1 MPRNASRADSHVD
14 PRFALL
20 LTLPPLFWAG
30 NAVAGRL
37 LVGEVSPLLLSLVRW
52 LVALALL
59 LPFGW
64 SALRAHR
71 GTIRRHAGAI
81 VAIGT
86 FGVGAYNTLQY
97 VALQTSTPLNITLIA
112 AATPAFALILGRLFF
127 AARPRPAEWAGAAVS
142 LAGVAWMLARG
153 EPARLATLQL
163 VAGDL
168 WMVAATICWA
178 LYSWLLRRHR
188 PVDLPFTAFLCVQM
202 IVGIGVI
209 APLAAFEAATGNARF
224 VAGPLSI
231 GAIAYMAL
239 LPSIAAYYVWD
250 RGVARVGPVLPL
262 YFANLTPLFAALLS
276 LPLLD
281 DVPHLYHAVGL
292 ALIMAGI
299 HVANRAAIGAPA
311 KPAGGG
317 RL

>member
-1 MPRNASRADSHVD
+1 
-14 PRFALL
+14 
-20 LTLPPLFWAG
+20 
-30 NAVAGRL
+30 
-37 LVGEVSPLLLSLVRW
+37 
-52 LVALALL
+52 
-59 LPFGW
+59 
-64 SALRAHR
+64 
-71 GTIRRHAGAI
+71 
-81 VAIGT
+81 
-86 FGVGAYNTLQY
+86 
-97 VALQTSTPLNITLIA
+97 
-112 AATPAFALILGRLFF
+112 
-127 AARPRPAEWAGAAVS
+127 
-142 LAGVAWMLARG
+142 MLARG

-209 APLAAFEAATGNARF
+209 APLAAFEAATGHARF
-224 VAGPLSI
+224 VPGPLSI

-250 RGVARVGPVLPL
+250 RGIARVGPVLPL

-311 KPAGGG
+311 QPAAGG